1 MSAHVKIA
9 CIVVLTVSFLL
20 VLVAVCIIRY
30 DVDVV
35 PTATLNEVRRQL
47 VANDL
52 DVTQLN
58 PPLEAYTVKVPNHI
72 VTL

>member
-1 MSAHVKIA
+1 MKIA
-9 CIVVLTVSFLL
+9 CIVVLTVLL
-20 VLVAVCIIRY
+20 LLALVVVCIIRY

-58 PPLEAYTVKVPNHI
+58 PPLEAYTVKVANH
-72 VTL
+72 TLTL